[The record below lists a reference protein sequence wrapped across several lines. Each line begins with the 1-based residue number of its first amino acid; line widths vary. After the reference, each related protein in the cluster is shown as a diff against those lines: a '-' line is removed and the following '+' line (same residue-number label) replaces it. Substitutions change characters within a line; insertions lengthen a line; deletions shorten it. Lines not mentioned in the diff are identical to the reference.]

1 MMMVMIMAS
10 LTIRNLPDDVH
21 RALRVRAARNGN
33 STEAEVRAI
42 LKQTVKPRRRV
53 KLGSLLAE
61 MGRELKLTN
70 EEIALIEQ
78 VRDKSPA
85 RHVSFE

>member
-1 MMMVMIMAS
+1 MMVMIMAS

-21 RALRVRAARNGN
+21 RALRVRAAQNGN

-42 LKQTVKPRRRV
+42 LKQTVKPESRV

-61 MGRELKLTN
+61 IGRKVKLTD

>member
-1 MMMVMIMAS
+1 MTVMIMAS

-42 LKQTVKPRRRV
+42 LKQTVKPESRV

-61 MGRELKLTN
+61 IGRKVKLTD

-85 RHVSFE
+85 RHASFE